1 MMVGMLFLFL
11 YHDLILTKTKK
22 MMRNL
27 FTLLLTIISMAT
39 FAQDCSDLFISEYVE
54 GTGNNK
60 ALEIYNPTLNAI
72 DLSSYQLVRYSNG
85 DFEPNP
91 VGLTGTIES
100 KGTFVVVLDKR
111 NPDGT
116 GLEQPVDTAL
126 QEKADIFLCPDYG
139 TNKMMY
145 FNGNDAVTLEKTT
158 GDIIDIFAVIG
169 PPMTKEDNGWGI
181 YNDTTI
187 VYNSNG
193 NPTEYTISNYIVGPL
208 FWLAW
213 TRNHTLIRKFD
224 VSYGVTENP
233 DPYFVVNQQW
243 DSIPVNTFDSLG
255 FHICN
260 CTTFDIKENQTT
272 VQVDVYPNPVTN
284 NIFNIEAN
292 EPIKYVEMFDL
303 SGRVLERIELSPNTF
318 SGSFSAKDDFTGL
331 LFVTVKLESG
341 KSKTKKLIFK

>member
-139 TNKMMY
+139 TNK
-145 FNGNDAVTLEKTT
+145 
-158 GDIIDIFAVIG
+158 
-169 PPMTKEDNGWGI
+169 
-181 YNDTTI
+181 
-187 VYNSNG
+187 
-193 NPTEYTISNYIVGPL
+193 
-208 FWLAW
+208 
-213 TRNHTLIRKFD
+213 
-224 VSYGVTENP
+224 
-233 DPYFVVNQQW
+233 
-243 DSIPVNTFDSLG
+243 
-255 FHICN
+255 
-260 CTTFDIKENQTT
+260 
-272 VQVDVYPNPVTN
+272 
-284 NIFNIEAN
+284 
-292 EPIKYVEMFDL
+292 
-303 SGRVLERIELSPNTF
+303 
-318 SGSFSAKDDFTGL
+318 
-331 LFVTVKLESG
+331 KL
-341 KSKTKKLIFK
+341 K